1 MGEYQAKCR
10 ALWSESCGKFF
21 SEMIPEFSKKNAN
34 FSNLPADD
42 IGGFYIPIPEND
54 LNVFTFNHMFSES
67 MNATKKC

>member
-1 MGEYQAKCR
+1 
-10 ALWSESCGKFF
+10 
-21 SEMIPEFSKKNAN
+21 MIPEFSKKNAN